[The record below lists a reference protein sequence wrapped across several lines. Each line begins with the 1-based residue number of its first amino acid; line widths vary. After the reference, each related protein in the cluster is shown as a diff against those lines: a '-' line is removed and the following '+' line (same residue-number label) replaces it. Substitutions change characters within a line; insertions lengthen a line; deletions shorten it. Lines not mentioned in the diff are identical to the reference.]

1 MNKLFST
8 SLFFITFILLV
19 ACSNEKIERIEKI
32 DFYKTESFSETEKSP
47 LIEIT
52 DTQIINNL
60 RKAFNSAKKQPGIV
74 DMISPEYKVNI
85 GGKSYFLW
93 ISEKSGTIMNVE
105 DTHTIYSLSNES
117 IKSINELMTSKFD
130 K

>member
-1 MNKLFST
+1 MNKLFNI
-8 SLFFITFILLV
+8 SLFFIMFILLI
-19 ACSNEKIERIEKI
+19 ACSNENIEKVN
-32 DFYKTESFSETEKSP
+32 FYKTESFSESEAEKSS

-52 DTQIINNL
+52 DTKTINNL

-74 DMISPEYKVNI
+74 DMVSPEYKVNI
-85 GGKSYFLW
+85 GEKSYLLW
-93 ISEKSGTIMNVE
+93 ISEKSGTIMDVE

-117 IKSINELMTSKFD
+117 IKSINELITSKFD